1 MATLTSAP
9 VKSLLAT
16 LYADA
21 ERTGERFGRQRA
33 ELIAQGHRPG
43 SPELA
48 AAARLAHLAVTP
60 EGGRL
65 LYLLA
70 RTSKARTVVEFGTSF
85 GVSTLHL
92 AAALR
97 DNGGG
102 LLVTTEIEPTKA
114 AATRATLD
122 EAGLADLVEILEGNA
137 LETLPR
143 RRPRAIDLV
152 FLDGRADLYVDVLR
166 LLEPDLA
173 PGAVIVADNAEA
185 PGYREYIATHDQ
197 YVTVSFGERVEVTL
211 FAG

>member
-9 VKSLLAT
+9 VQSLLAT

-21 ERTGERFGRQRA
+21 ERTGERFGRERA
-33 ELIAQGHRPG
+33 ELLAQGHRPG

-48 AAARLAHLAVTP
+48 AAARLAHLAVAP
-60 EGGRL
+60 EAGRL
-65 LYLLA
+65 LYMLA

-102 LLVTTEIEPTKA
+102 SLITTEMEPTKA
-114 AATRATLD
+114 AATRATLG

-143 RRPRAIDLV
+143 RRPSAIDLV

-173 PGAVIVADNAEA
+173 PGAVVVADNAEA
-185 PGYREYIATHDQ
+185 PGYREYIAAHDQ
-197 YVTVSFGERVEVTL
+197 YVTVSFGDRVEVSL
-211 FAG
+211 LAG